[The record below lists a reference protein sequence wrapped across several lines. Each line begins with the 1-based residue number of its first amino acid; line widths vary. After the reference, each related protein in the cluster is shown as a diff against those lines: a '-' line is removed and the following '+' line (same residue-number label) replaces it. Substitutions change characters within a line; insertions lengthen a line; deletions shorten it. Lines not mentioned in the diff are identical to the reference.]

1 MTATYKMKTK
11 QQQIAKD
18 IVRAAKELNL
28 TLWFR
33 CNKQLHQVEFQL
45 ETDAYGINQMNAL
58 LKAYRSARATP
69 RRGKCAAR
77 RAPGRGQSPR
87 AP

>member
-1 MTATYKMKTK
+1 MTATYKMATK
-11 QQQIAKD
+11 QQQVAKD

-33 CNKQLHQVEFQL
+33 YNKQLHQVEFQL

-58 LKAYRSARATP
+58 LKAYRVGKGKRLRFTAP
-69 RRGKCAAR
+69 ERRLF
-77 RAPGRGQSPR
+77 
-87 AP
+87 

>member
-1 MTATYKMKTK
+1 M
-11 QQQIAKD
+11 
-18 IVRAAKELNL
+18 

-58 LKAYRSARATP
+58 LKAYRSARAN
-69 RRGKCAAR
+69 G
-77 RAPGRGQSPR
+77 
-87 AP
+87 

>member
-11 QQQIAKD
+11 QQQVAKD

-33 CNKQLHQVEFQL
+33 CNKQLHQVEFDSQL
-45 ETDAYGINQMNAL
+45 RQISDGAEAL
-58 LKAYRSARATP
+58 
-69 RRGKCAAR
+69 
-77 RAPGRGQSPR
+77 Q
-87 AP
+87 

>member
-1 MTATYKMKTK
+1 MTATNKMKTK
-11 QQQIAKD
+11 QQQVAKD

-58 LKAYRSARATP
+58 LKAYRSARTN
-69 RRGKCAAR
+69 G
-77 RAPGRGQSPR
+77 
-87 AP
+87 

>member
-1 MTATYKMKTK
+1 MTATYKMATK
-11 QQQIAKD
+11 HQQVAKD
-18 IVRAAKELNL
+18 IVRAAKELNM

-58 LKAYRSARATP
+58 LMALWSARAN
-69 RRGKCAAR
+69 G
-77 RAPGRGQSPR
+77 
-87 AP
+87 